1 MKKNL
6 ILGIDEAGRGCLAGP
21 VYVAGVITYQGFFDN
36 RIRDSKKLSPLQ
48 REESYKIIHQKTI
61 WQNFYYLSNIVIDN
75 IGIAKAI
82 YLLMNQIYQDS
93 IDLYGD
99 FLQIVYIDGN
109 YNPIKKPDTISY
121 IKADD
126 RIPAVSA
133 ASIIAKVERDRFME
147 KISIDYPA
155 YSFSAHKGYGT
166 KLHIQEIMKYGYS
179 PIHRTSFKLSKRAL
193 QYAKS

>member
-1 MKKNL
+1 
-6 ILGIDEAGRGCLAGP
+6 
-21 VYVAGVITYQGFFDN
+21 
-36 RIRDSKKLSPLQ
+36 
-48 REESYKIIHQKTI
+48 
-61 WQNFYYLSNIVIDN
+61 
-75 IGIAKAI
+75 
-82 YLLMNQIYQDS
+82 MNQIYQDS

-99 FLQIVYIDGN
+99 SLQIVYIDGN